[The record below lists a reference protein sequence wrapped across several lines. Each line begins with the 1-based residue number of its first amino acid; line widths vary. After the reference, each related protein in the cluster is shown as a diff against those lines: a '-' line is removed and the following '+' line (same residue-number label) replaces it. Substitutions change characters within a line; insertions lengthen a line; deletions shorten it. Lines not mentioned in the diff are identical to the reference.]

1 MKKES
6 VGEILCQIEVLV
18 NKLFDQHEF
27 QWGDW
32 LWNQFGWLKI
42 HRPGD
47 REHYKRG
54 GHPTFHYGY
63 RDRKQIKKKLLK
75 LLETWESSRLDGKCA
90 DEILD
95 LIDKEDT

>member
-6 VGEILCQIEVLV
+6 VGEILLQIEVLV
-18 NKLFDQHEF
+18 NKLFDQHGF

-42 HRPGD
+42 HRPFD
-47 REHYKRG
+47 REKYKGG
-54 GHPTFHYGY
+54 GHPAFGYGY
-63 RDRKQIKKKLLK
+63 KDRKKLKRKLLK
-75 LLETWESSRLDGKCA
+75 VLETWENSKLEGRAA

-95 LIDKEDT
+95 LIEKENS